1 MEVQLARK
9 EVVFDGKKY
18 EPEYITRYGLI
29 DGSPIK
35 NERIPIRLFLKSYN
49 LIFRKFL

>member
-1 MEVQLARK
+1 MEVQLVRK

-18 EPEYITRYGLI
+18 EHEPEYLARYELI

-35 NERIPIRLFLKSYN
+35 NERIPIRFFFKKL
-49 LIFRKFL
+49 